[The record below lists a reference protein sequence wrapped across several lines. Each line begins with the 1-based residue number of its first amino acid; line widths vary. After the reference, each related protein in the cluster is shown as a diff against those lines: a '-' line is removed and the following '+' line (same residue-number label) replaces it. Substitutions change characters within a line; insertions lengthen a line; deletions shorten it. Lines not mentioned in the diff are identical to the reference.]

1 MSHGQA
7 PETSRAGSAAFY
19 FASDRP
25 CVGPAEVCFSS
36 AYPREGPAEVY
47 FVAKLTGEGPADCHF
62 VSDRL
67 RAGLTGYVGRLSELP
82 ERFYLT
88 ISAIRKA
95 PRPIYM
101 LILISGKLRSIYLL
115 YYKSSE
121 YSDRLETQL

>member
-47 FVAKLTGEGPADCHF
+47 FVAKLTGEGLADCHF
-62 VSDRL
+62 VPDL
-67 RAGLTGYVGRLSELP
+67 PRAGLTGYVWRLSELP
-82 ERFYLT
+82 EDILLMDI
-88 ISAIRKA
+88 ISRNFPK
-95 PRPIYM
+95 
-101 LILISGKLRSIYLL
+101 K
-115 YYKSSE
+115 YYS
-121 YSDRLETQL
+121 